1 MGSNKNKKW
10 GKATIAG
17 LVAAATLASPVVGA
31 FAADGGGGSGD
42 GTGTGDG
49 SAGGT
54 GKITWVYKDSFGSPT
69 RENVKSAM
77 GSVGVKSMDGSE
89 SNSAIDEAVNGAN
102 AECVARSKA
111 SGNQNPTCRLVSVGF
126 MHTPG
131 ANGDWYTGANGTFDA
146 AKWKAAYN
154 ASGIPNGTYSY
165 QGANYKTSDAFSDGQ
180 TSINSL
186 AAREMS
192 KAPRAV
198 VAIVL
203 DQDEPPVDYDLT
215 VSTQAGGLFT
225 QAGSTDDVSD
235 AITTSRGGSTISEDV
250 TGTVTLHWTGLDGTT
265 RTASKQFTQNNNTT
279 KSVSFG
285 YRDVDKAW
293 KAWPAGSYYYD
304 VTVGKQG
311 HMKAAASHMGAQ
323 DAKESWK
330 PVPTPP
336 SKKLTNM
343 AGQQATAEAQQIASG
358 SLYTAHITAQSNAS
372 EHFWLYDTIDVT
384 GQKVLIGGT
393 DKDD

>member
-111 SGNQNPTCRLVSVGF
+111 SGNQNPTCRLVSRGLRARPARTATGTRCERHLRRRRNGRP
-126 MHTPG
+126 HTMRPG
-131 ANGDWYTGANGTFDA
+131 IRTTL
-146 AKWKAAYN
+146 
-154 ASGIPNGTYSY
+154 IPIR
-165 QGANYKTSDAFSDGQ
+165 GANYKTSDAFSDGA
-180 TSINSL
+180 TTINSL

-203 DQDEPPVDYDLT
+203 DQDGPPVDYDLT

-265 RTASKQFTQNNNTT
+265 LPRQAVHPEQQHDQKRLVRLQGRRQDLE
-279 KSVSFG
+279 G
-285 YRDVDKAW
+285 L
-293 KAWPAGSYYYD
+293 AGR
-304 VTVGKQG
+304 
-311 HMKAAASHMGAQ
+311 
-323 DAKESWK
+323 
-330 PVPTPP
+330 
-336 SKKLTNM
+336 L
-343 AGQQATAEAQQIASG
+343 
-358 SLYTAHITAQSNAS
+358 L
-372 EHFWLYDTIDVT
+372 L
-384 GQKVLIGGT
+384 L
-393 DKDD
+393 

>member
-42 GTGTGDG
+42 GTGAGDG

-126 MHTPG
+126 VHTPG

-225 QAGSTDDVSD
+225 
-235 AITTSRGGSTISEDV
+235 
-250 TGTVTLHWTGLDGTT
+250 
-265 RTASKQFTQNNNTT
+265 
-279 KSVSFG
+279 
-285 YRDVDKAW
+285 
-293 KAWPAGSYYYD
+293 
-304 VTVGKQG
+304 
-311 HMKAAASHMGAQ
+311 
-323 DAKESWK
+323 
-330 PVPTPP
+330 
-336 SKKLTNM
+336 
-343 AGQQATAEAQQIASG
+343 
-358 SLYTAHITAQSNAS
+358 
-372 EHFWLYDTIDVT
+372 
-384 GQKVLIGGT
+384 
-393 DKDD
+393 

>member
-126 MHTPG
+126 VHTPG
-131 ANGDWYTGANGTFDA
+131 ADGDWYTAPTAPSARTSGRRPTTPP
-146 AKWKAAYN
+146 
-154 ASGIPNGTYSY
+154 ASRTAPIR
-165 QGANYKTSDAFSDGQ
+165 
-180 TSINSL
+180 I
-186 AAREMS
+186 RE
-192 KAPRAV
+192 P
-198 VAIVL
+198 
-203 DQDEPPVDYDLT
+203 
-215 VSTQAGGLFT
+215 
-225 QAGSTDDVSD
+225 
-235 AITTSRGGSTISEDV
+235 
-250 TGTVTLHWTGLDGTT
+250 TT
-265 RTASKQFTQNNNTT
+265 RPVRS
-279 KSVSFG
+279 SLMDRLPS
-285 YRDVDKAW
+285 
-293 KAWPAGSYYYD
+293 
-304 VTVGKQG
+304 TVL
-311 HMKAAASHMGAQ
+311 
-323 DAKESWK
+323 
-330 PVPTPP
+330 PLVR
-336 SKKLTNM
+336 
-343 AGQQATAEAQQIASG
+343 
-358 SLYTAHITAQSNAS
+358 
-372 EHFWLYDTIDVT
+372 
-384 GQKVLIGGT
+384 
-393 DKDD
+393 